1 VDYDLD
7 SAVRI
12 LRELHARMKA
22 ADRKSKPPAMADLE
36 IAGQRTGAV
45 RVLASKWLKRR
56 KSAGGRG

>member
-1 VDYDLD
+1 MDSDLD

-22 ADRKSKPPAMADLE
+22 ADRKTRPSAMADLE
-36 IAGQRTGAV
+36 MSGQRTGAV
-45 RVLASKWLKRR
+45 QVLASKWLKRR